1 MKVLLCSLLI
11 FLSFSPELN
20 AQTTDKE
27 TKANKTKVIKK
38 KSKKKK
44 TRKKRRVVRKRKAKK
59 KKVESSY
66 IDSTQKYISDFWVN
80 LNYNLDTYFS
90 DQVYNKEE
98 NKSRILAYYEVYK
111 REGSPLQKLFDIKV
125 KVHFPKLSKR
135 LSITIEKERDEILE
149 SRLNEATRNQATRQ
163 SEYNASV
170 DYNFEDVP
178 FFETKLRTGF
188 RFTLPLDP
196 FTKLKFWKTFTTD
209 IVNIHFEQMFIYY
222 RQDYFQEYTL
232 LSFSKQLGKSWSISQ
247 SNSVSWSDSDDDWFA
262 RNSLSLNHRI
272 NDKIGMSYSAGANA
286 SFDPTYYYTSYDA
299 SIGYHQLL
307 YKDWFFGN
315 LSVGADFL
323 RSNNWEMTN
332 FVVARTEVLFH

>member
-1 MKVLLCSLLI
+1 MLLTFIL
-11 FLSFSPELN
+11 FSVNFGAN
-20 AQTTDKE
+20 AQTKKFTEDEK
-27 TKANKTKVIKK
+27 KSKVIKK
-38 KSKKKK
+38 KKK
-44 TRKKRRVVRKRKAKK
+44 TKKLTKRKKRRIVRK
-59 KKVESSY
+59 KKVRKKKEQQSSY
-66 IDSTQKYISDFWVN
+66 IDETQAFISSFWVD

-90 DQVYNKEE
+90 DQSYNKKE
-98 NKSRILAYYEVYK
+98 NKSRILAYYEVFK
-111 REGSPLQKLFDIKV
+111 SESAPLKKLFDIKI

-149 SRLNEATRNQATRQ
+149 TRINEATKNQATRQ

-170 DYNFEDVP
+170 DYKFEDVP

-196 FTKLKFWKTFTTD
+196 FIKLKFWKTFNSK
-209 IVNIHFEQMFIYY
+209 IVNVHFEQMFIYY
-222 RQDYFQEYTL
+222 RQDYFQEYTA

-247 SNSVSWSDSDDDWFA
+247 SNSVSWSDSDDNWFA

-272 NDKIGMSYSAGANA
+272 NDKIGMVYSAGANA

-299 SIGYHQLL
+299 SVGYHQVL

-315 LSVGADFL
+315 LSVGANFAKVD
-323 RSNNWEMTN
+323 NWEMTN